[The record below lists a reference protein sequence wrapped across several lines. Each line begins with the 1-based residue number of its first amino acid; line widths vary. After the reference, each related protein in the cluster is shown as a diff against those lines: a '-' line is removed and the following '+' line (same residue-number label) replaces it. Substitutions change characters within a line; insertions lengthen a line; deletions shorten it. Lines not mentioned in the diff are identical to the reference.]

1 MKNLVLGIDV
11 GGTNVK
17 LGIVDAAG
25 KILARNSMPTK
36 SYNRNKTLLI
46 NAIFSQIRA
55 LFKIPTSL

>member
-25 KILARNSMPTK
+25 KILARNSMPQSLT
-36 SYNRNKTLLI
+36 I
-46 NAIFSQIRA
+46 AIKLS
-55 LFKIPTSL
+55 